1 MCRCMVLVQLAP
13 CVPAQM
19 RALFV
24 RSARHGLR
32 IHDAMN
38 KATNGR
44 RVNLRSFV
52 RLVPDGKSVVITSVV
67 LFYDCNCVEL
77 LKCVLRVAA
86 SNALGG
92 ELSATLLDSPS
103 QIARV
108 KARRLLF
115 VHIYYNISFR
125 AASSALQ
132 QNNVFIKRRH
142 KPHFCSIP
150 LEICMEPVM
159 FIALL
164 ACFHHEDTANSLA

>member
-1 MCRCMVLVQLAP
+1 
-13 CVPAQM
+13 M
-19 RALFV
+19 RAHFV

-32 IHDAMN
+32 IHDTMN

-52 RLVPDGKSVVITSVV
+52 RLVPDGKSVVITSAV
-67 LFYDCNCVEL
+67 LFYDSNCVDSVEF

-108 KARRLLF
+108 KASRLLF
-115 VHIYYNISFR
+115 VHTYITIFYFER
-125 AASSALQ
+125 FQARL
-132 QNNVFIKRRH
+132 RRR
-142 KPHFCSIP
+142 IP
-150 LEICMEPVM
+150 
-159 FIALL
+159 
-164 ACFHHEDTANSLA
+164 SK

>member
-1 MCRCMVLVQLAP
+1 
-13 CVPAQM
+13 M

-38 KATNGR
+38 KATNRR
-44 RVNLRSFV
+44 RVNSRSFV
-52 RLVPDGKSVVITSVV
+52 RLVADGKSVVITSVA
-67 LFYDCNCVEL
+67 LFYDSNCVEL

-86 SNALGG
+86 SSAFGG
-92 ELSATLLDSPS
+92 ALSATLLYSPS

-159 FIALL
+159 FTAALL